1 MSALIGVPRGF
12 MPVNIDLTGKSAIV
26 TGSGRGIGRET
37 ALLLAQAGARLTI
50 ADMDGASAKRVADE
64 IRAKGGAAVAV
75 QTDVTSADDAKKMV
89 TAALDAHERVDI
101 LVNNAAVWTIKLF
114 KEMTPQDYDR
124 DIRVTLYGA
133 LNCTRA
139 ALDPMMQQNYGRIIN
154 LISDAGRIGEP
165 YLTVYSAAKGG
176 VAAFT
181 KALAK
186 EVGRYNITVNGV
198 APGVTNTPGA
208 QNFIEGAGGEEKL
221 SKAYPL
227 RRLAQPIDIANAILF
242 LASDMS
248 SYMTGQIFSVSGGYS
263 TVG

>member
-1 MSALIGVPRGF
+1 M
-12 MPVNIDLTGKSAIV
+12 DLSGKSAIV

-50 ADMDGASAKRVADE
+50 ADLDEANAQNVAAE
-64 IRAKGGAAVAV
+64 IRATGGKAIAVK
-75 QTDVTSADDAKKMV
+75 TDVTRAEDAQAMAR
-89 TAALDAHERVDI
+89 AALDVHGRVDI
-101 LVNNAAVWTIKLF
+101 LVNNAARWTTKLF
-114 KEMTPQDYDR
+114 KDLTPQDYDA

-133 LNCTRA
+133 LNCSRA
-139 ALDPMMQQNYGRIIN
+139 VLDAMTEQKYGRIVN

-186 EVGRYNITVNGV
+186 EVGRFNITVNGI
-198 APGVTNTPGA
+198 APGITNTPGA
-208 QNFIEGAGGEEKL
+208 QGFIEGAGGAEKL
-221 SKAYPL
+221 AKAYPL
-227 RRLAQPIDIANAILF
+227 RRLAEPIDIANVILF

-248 SYMTGQIFSVSGGYS
+248 AYMTGQIFSVSGGYS

>member
-1 MSALIGVPRGF
+1 MAVQ
-12 MPVNIDLTGKSAIV
+12 IDLSGKSAVI

-37 ALLLAQAGARLTI
+37 ALLLAQAGAKLTI
-50 ADMDGASAKRVADE
+50 ADLDEASAKSVTDE
-64 IRAKGGAAVAV
+64 IKSKGGSAIAVKV
-75 QTDVTSADDAKKMV
+75 DVTNAESPQAMV
-89 TAALDAHERVDI
+89 RTALDAYGRVDI
-101 LVNNAAVWTIKLF
+101 LVNNAAVWTTKLF
-114 KEMTPQDYDR
+114 KDMTPQDYDR
-124 DIRVTLYGA
+124 DIRVTLYGT
-133 LNCTRA
+133 LYSSRA
-139 ALDPMMQQNYGRIIN
+139 VLDTMTQQNYGKIVN

-186 EVGRYNITVNGV
+186 EVARFNITVNGV
-198 APGVTNTPGA
+198 APGVTHTPGA
-208 QNFIEGAGGEEKL
+208 AGFIEGAGGAEKL
-221 SKAYPL
+221 GKAYPM
-227 RRLAQPIDIANAILF
+227 RRLAQPIEIANAILF

>member
-1 MSALIGVPRGF
+1 VAIS
-12 MPVNIDLTGKSAIV
+12 IDLAGKSAIV
-26 TGSGRGIGRET
+26 TGGGRGIGRES
-37 ALLLAQAGARLTI
+37 ALRLAQAGARLTI
-50 ADMDGASAKRVADE
+50 ADMDEASAQGVAEE
-64 IRAKGGAAVAV
+64 IRRLDGQAVAAR
-75 QTDVTSADDAKKMV
+75 TDVTSAEAAQAMV
-89 TAALDAHERVDI
+89 RAALAAYGGVDI

-114 KEMTPQDYDR
+114 KDMTPQEYER
-124 DIRVTLYGA
+124 DIRVTLFGT
-133 LNCTRA
+133 LNCSRA
-139 ALDPMMQQNYGRIIN
+139 ALDPMMAQKYGRIVN

-165 YLTVYSAAKGG
+165 YLSVYSAAKGG

-198 APGVTNTPGA
+198 APGITNTPGA
-208 QNFIEGAGGEEKL
+208 QGFIEGAGGAEKIA
-221 SKAYPL
+221 KAYPL
-227 RRLAQPIDIANAILF
+227 RRLAEPLDIANAVLF